1 MNVLKLPSAD
11 ACIEK
16 CRRLWP
22 DLTVAQ
28 EQAIEETVEYIA
40 NVAHHMNA
48 FVDKVEI
55 LEG

>member
-1 MNVLKLPSAD
+1 MNVLKLPSTD

-16 CRRLWP
+16 CKRLWP

-28 EQAIEETVEYIA
+28 EQAIEETVAYIA
-40 NVAHHMNA
+40 NVVHHMNV

-55 LEG
+55 LED